1 MNKIHSYF
9 VLLMLILSA
18 SVMSAQDYYTG
29 ISEAINVK
37 KFDPATF
44 MWYSKPASKWE
55 EALPV
60 GNGRLGAMVFGK
72 SGEEQIQLNED
83 TYWTGGP
90 YSTTVKG
97 GYEMLPAIQKLVFE
111 GKYSEAQN
119 LIGRFLMGYP
129 VEQQKYQSLG
139 DLHLFFNEK
148 SSPVNYKRWL
158 DLETGVAGVE
168 YKIDGITFR
177 RLVFV
182 SPADQC
188 VVIRITADQ
197 PGAVSFKANLRGAR
211 NQAHSNYATDYFR
224 MDGKSPDQLVLS
236 GKSADYL
243 GVDGKLRYEVV
254 LKAFNE
260 GGNVIIEGKDLM
272 VDKADA
278 VTLCLVAATNF
289 VNYKDV
295 TGDQHQRVLA
305 YLMNI
310 ATKEF
315 SELYKR
321 SVTDHSALF
330 KRVDMHFITEESSY
344 QPTDERITSFVSKS
358 DPELAALV
366 YQFGR
371 YLMIC
376 SSRKGTQP
384 ANLQGIW
391 NNNMNPNW
399 DSKYTT
405 NINTEMNYWIAESGN
420 LQECAEPLFRM
431 INELTDYG
439 SDVAKEN
446 YGSKGWVFHQNT
458 DLWRVAAPMD
468 GPTWGTFTTGGAWLT
483 THLWEHYLFTKD
495 IRFLGEY
502 YPVIRGAVEFFL
514 GFLTPHPNGKWLVT
528 NPSTSPENFPLR
540 IGNERYF
547 DEITGSFIP
556 GTSVCAGSTIDMQLI
571 KDLFTYYIAA
581 ATILNLDTALVS
593 QVKSAACRLVPDLVG
608 KDGSLQEWTDDW
620 GQMEKEHRHISHLYG
635 LYPGNQISP
644 EKTPELIEAVKRVL
658 EQRKDG
664 GAGWTRAWKMSCW
677 ARLYDGERALAVF
690 KKNLK
695 EQSLPQL
702 FSLCF
707 SAMQV
712 DGSFGNAA
720 GISEMLIQSH
730 DGFINLLPALPAE
743 WSSGK
748 IKGMRARGGFE
759 ISMEWKDNRIT
770 SAAISSLAGGKLRIN
785 AEKNINVY
793 CNGKRI
799 KSFMTNQGITEIET
813 IAGQTYTYMVSKN

>member
-1 MNKIHSYF
+1 
-9 VLLMLILSA
+9 
-18 SVMSAQDYYTG
+18 
-29 ISEAINVK
+29 
-37 KFDPATF
+37 
-44 MWYSKPASKWE
+44 
-55 EALPV
+55 
-60 GNGRLGAMVFGK
+60 
-72 SGEEQIQLNED
+72 
-83 TYWTGGP
+83 
-90 YSTTVKG
+90 
-97 GYEMLPAIQKLVFE
+97 
-111 GKYSEAQN
+111 
-119 LIGRFLMGYP
+119 
-129 VEQQKYQSLG
+129 
-139 DLHLFFNEK
+139 
-148 SSPVNYKRWL
+148 
-158 DLETGVAGVE
+158 
-168 YKIDGITFR
+168 
-177 RLVFV
+177 
-182 SPADQC
+182 
-188 VVIRITADQ
+188 
-197 PGAVSFKANLRGAR
+197 
-211 NQAHSNYATDYFR
+211 
-224 MDGKSPDQLVLS
+224 
-236 GKSADYL
+236 
-243 GVDGKLRYEVV
+243 
-254 LKAFNE
+254 
-260 GGNVIIEGKDLM
+260 
-272 VDKADA
+272 
-278 VTLCLVAATNF
+278 
-289 VNYKDV
+289 
-295 TGDQHQRVLA
+295 
-305 YLMNI
+305 
-310 ATKEF
+310 
-315 SELYKR
+315 
-321 SVTDHSALF
+321 
-330 KRVDMHFITEESSY
+330 MHFITDESSY

>member
-1 MNKIHSYF
+1 MNKIHSHF
-9 VLLMLILSA
+9 FLLMLILSA
-18 SVMSAQDYYTG
+18 SVMSAQDYYAG
-29 ISEAINVK
+29 ISETINVK

>member
-9 VLLMLILSA
+9 VLLMLILSV
-18 SVMSAQDYYTG
+18 SVMSAQDYYAG
-29 ISEAINVK
+29 ISETINVK

-330 KRVDMHFITEESSY
+330 KRVDMHFNTEESSY